1 MNELIRRQILRLQ
14 TSRGTLRFETAR
26 GNISRM
32 LQRATA
38 RTSSSMVKLGE
49 AFTKAAQMTPKQARE
64 LAEQEMKIKRQMINS
79 LQIPRFR

>member
-1 MNELIRRQILRLQ
+1 MNSSGGRFYGYRLPGVRSGLRPL
-14 TSRGTLRFETAR
+14 G
-26 GNISRM
+26 GISPECS
-32 LQRATA
+32 RATA